1 MYPPKY
7 KSVSESTLHQVPLKQ
22 FTTKNISRYPID
34 WSGTLWVFFLRRL
47 SGELCE
53 WSGDDYCFTNRDLLA
68 RSMMKNGLL
77 EIVD

>member
-1 MYPPKY
+1 MG
-7 KSVSESTLHQVPLKQ
+7 V
-22 FTTKNISRYPID
+22 
-34 WSGTLWVFFLRRL
+34 FLRRL